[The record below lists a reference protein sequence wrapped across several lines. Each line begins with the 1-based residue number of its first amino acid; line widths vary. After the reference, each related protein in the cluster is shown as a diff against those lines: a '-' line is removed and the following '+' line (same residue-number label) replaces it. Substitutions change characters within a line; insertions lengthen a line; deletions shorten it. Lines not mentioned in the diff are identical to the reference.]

1 MKKLIFSMLI
11 AVLACVFCIPA
22 AAATEPEIVRQIQNS
37 TFTEYDVATYEIK
50 AYGYNLYCTWYM
62 EFEGNVYNISDTS
75 VGIQPWEP
83 YAGETYGALTP
94 EVNGAFSTFRYV
106 FRGIGPEL
114 DGAKIYAVITDGTH
128 EITSQKAHIRVV
140 DGVGKPPQIIVVS
153 EMVVYEGEMLS
164 LYCQA
169 TDPLGGTLSY
179 LWYETPNGELENI
192 IAVNR
197 GAETTDTLA
206 VDTSSYGVYYY
217 VCGVDTS
224 NGGSAYSSVI
234 KVTVLEKTEIQ
245 VQYTQDSFSV
255 VGHAMTVDIETMRDE
270 DARIWN
276 AFLEKDVQYQWYRDG
291 QAISG
296 ANSQSLE
303 MKDEYEGSVIHVV
316 VTCYDLVIRGVGFQ
330 VTSEEPPFGI
340 STEALPGGTVGE
352 SYSAKI
358 EANDPDAFFEDWAVG
373 TQGTTLQSLG
383 LSISADGM
391 ITGTPTAAGSYNI
404 TIHASCAAGED
415 QKFYTLIIADAQ
427 SADPSQPT
435 EPGDTGNPTL
445 PSQPES
451 DDGDPSNEGDP
462 SDEGMPGWGYAVIA
476 VIALGIGVAVVLI
489 LKKK

>member
-1 MKKLIFSMLI
+1 MKKLVFFLLI

-22 AAATEPEIVRQIQNS
+22 VAATEPEIVRQIQNS
-37 TFTEYDVATYEIK
+37 TFVEYDVATYEIK

-62 EFEGNVYNISDTS
+62 EFEGNVYDISDTS
-75 VGIQPWEP
+75 VGVQPWEP

-94 EVNGAFSTFRYV
+94 EVDGAFATFRYV

-140 DGVGKPPQIIVVS
+140 DGEGKPPQIIVVS

-197 GAETTDTLA
+197 GAETTDTLT

-234 KVTVLEKTEIQ
+234 KVTVLEKTDIQ
-245 VQYTQDSFSV
+245 VKYTQDSLSI
-255 VGHAMTVDIETMRDE
+255 VGHTMTVDIEAMRDE

-276 AFLEKDVQYQWYRDG
+276 AFLERDVQYQWYRDG

-316 VTCYDLVIRGVGFQ
+316 VTCYDLVIRGTGFQ
-330 VTSEEPPFGI
+330 VTGEIPPFGI
-340 STEALPGGTVGE
+340 TTETLPGGTVGE

-358 EANDPDAFFEDWAVG
+358 AANDPDAIFEDWAVG

-391 ITGTPTAAGSYNI
+391 ITGTPTVAGTYSIN
-404 TIHASCAAGED
+404 IHASCAAGED
-415 QKFYTLIIADAQ
+415 EKVYTLTIADAQ
-427 SADPSQPT
+427 LTEPSQPT
-435 EPGDTGNPTL
+435 APTEPTQPEDPENPTNPGDTTSETG
-445 PSQPES
+445 E
-451 DDGDPSNEGDP
+451 PSN
-462 SDEGMPGWGYAVIA
+462 EGMPGWGYAVIA
-476 VIALGIGVAVVLI
+476 VIAVGVVFAVVLI
-489 LKKK
+489 FKKK